1 MGWNMNISVSDQINE
16 RIRRKVES
24 GRYSS
29 MDEVLGRALT
39 LLEEH
44 DDALER
50 ELADMHEK
58 VRIGTEQADAGELIP
73 AAEVFGELRQRHDD
87 AVNRKR

>member
-1 MGWNMNISVSDQINE
+1 MNISVSDQINE

-39 LLEEH
+39 LLDEH
-44 DDALER
+44 DDELER

-73 AAEVFGELRQRHDD
+73 AAEVFDELRQRHD
-87 AVNRKR
+87 ATVNRKR

>member
-1 MGWNMNISVSDQINE
+1 MNISISDQINE

-24 GRYSS
+24 GQYPST
-29 MDEVLGRALT
+29 DDVLARALT

-44 DDALER
+44 DAELES

-58 VRIGTEQADAGELIP
+58 VRTGTAQADAGELIS
-73 AAEVFGELRQRHDD
+73 AEKVFDELRQRHD
-87 AVNRKR
+87 AATNQKR

>member
-1 MGWNMNISVSDQINE
+1 MNISVSDQINE
-16 RIRRKVES
+16 RIRSKVES

-29 MDEVLGRALT
+29 MDEVLDRALT
-39 LLEEH
+39 LLDEH
-44 DDALER
+44 DDELER

-73 AAEVFGELRQRHDD
+73 AVEVFGELRRRHAA

>member
-39 LLEEH
+39 LLDEH
-44 DDALER
+44 DDELER

-73 AAEVFGELRQRHDD
+73 ADEVFDELRRRHDA
-87 AVNRKR
+87 AVNGF

>member
-1 MGWNMNISVSDQINE
+1 MNISVSDQVNK

-24 GRYSS
+24 GQYPST
-29 MDEVLGRALT
+29 DDVLARALT

-44 DDALER
+44 DAELER

-58 VRIGTEQADAGELIP
+58 VRLGTAQADAEELIS
-73 AAEVFGELRQRHDD
+73 ADEVFGELRQRHD
-87 AVNRKR
+87 AIVRRK

>member
-1 MGWNMNISVSDQINE
+1 MNISVSDQVNK

-24 GRYSS
+24 GQYPST
-29 MDEVLGRALT
+29 DDVLARALT

-44 DDALER
+44 DAELER

-58 VRIGTEQADAGELIP
+58 VRLGTAQADAEELIS
-73 AAEVFGELRQRHDD
+73 ADEVFGELRQRHD
-87 AVNRKR
+87 AVVRRK

>member
-39 LLEEH
+39 LLDEH
-44 DDALER
+44 DDELER

-73 AAEVFGELRQRHDD
+73 AAEVFGELRQRHDA

>member
-1 MGWNMNISVSDQINE
+1 MNISVSDQINE

-24 GRYSS
+24 GLYQSA
-29 MDEVLGRALT
+29 DDVLARALT

-44 DDALER
+44 DAELER

-58 VRIGTEQADAGELIP
+58 VRTGTAQADARELIP
-73 AAEVFGELRQRHDD
+73 ADKVFEELRRRHD
-87 AVNRKR
+87 ATTSQER